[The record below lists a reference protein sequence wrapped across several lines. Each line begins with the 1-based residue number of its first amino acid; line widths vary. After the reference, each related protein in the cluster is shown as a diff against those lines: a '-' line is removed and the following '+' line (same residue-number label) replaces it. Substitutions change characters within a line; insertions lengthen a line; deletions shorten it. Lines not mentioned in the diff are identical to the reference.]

1 MFRVVVTVRPDGTA
15 VRSRWAKPRGYQT
28 PARRRSGTLRRVTV
42 VENIDTGEVRLRCT
56 IAGPSPG
63 TPGAAG
69 RPAPVVV
76 LLHGF
81 PECASSWDGVQ
92 RALAAKG
99 YRVVAPDMRGYG
111 GSDKPRGVSAY
122 AIPRLVGDVAGLV
135 RALGTTRAHVV
146 GHDWGGVV
154 AWWTAMLEPAIV
166 DRLAIINAP
175 HPVGYATALRTW
187 AQLRRA
193 WYVFFFQLPWLPERA
208 LGWRDFAA
216 LRRTFRADGVPERQ
230 IADAVEAMRTPGS
243 RSAAVGY
250 YRAGLRGTVFGT
262 QPAFRKIELPTLV
275 LWGERDRFLVPSL
288 AEPPREWVTDVR
300 TVRLPD
306 ATHWAPIDSA
316 ARVAEELDAHFRE

>member
-1 MFRVVVTVRPDGTA
+1 M
-15 VRSRWAKPRGYQT
+15 
-28 PARRRSGTLRRVTV
+28 

-56 IAGPSPG
+56 ISGPGPG
-63 TPGAAG
+63 LGVALGPGQAAEAG
-69 RPAPVVV
+69 RSSAEAPLVV

-81 PECASSWDGVQ
+81 PECSSSWDGVQ
-92 RALAAKG
+92 RVLAARG

-111 GSDKPRGVSAY
+111 GSDKPRGVKAY
-122 AIPRLVGDVAGLV
+122 TIPRLVGDVAGLV
-135 RALGTTRAHVV
+135 RALGATRAHLV

-154 AWWTAMLEPAIV
+154 AWWTAMLEPGVVDHLAIV
-166 DRLAIINAP
+166 NAP
-175 HPVGYATALRTW
+175 HPVGYAAALRTW

-193 WYVFFFQLPWLPERA
+193 WYVFFFQVPWLPEQL

-216 LRRTFRADGVPERQ
+216 LRGTFKPDGISERQ
-230 IADAVEAMRTPGS
+230 IAQCIDAMRSPEA
-243 RSAAVGY
+243 RSAAVAY

-262 QPAFRKIELPTLV
+262 QPAFRKIERPTLV

-288 AEPPREWVTDVR
+288 AEPPPDWVTDVR

-316 ARVAEELDAHFRE
+316 ARVADELDAHFRPRQ